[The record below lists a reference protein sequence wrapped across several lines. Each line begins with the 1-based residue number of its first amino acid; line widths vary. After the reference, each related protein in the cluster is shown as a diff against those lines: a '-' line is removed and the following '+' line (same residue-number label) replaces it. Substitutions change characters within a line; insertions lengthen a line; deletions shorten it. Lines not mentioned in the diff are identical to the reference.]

1 MTLFS
6 ESFPKR
12 PDITGSFE
20 QAYSLTNMFE
30 AVVRAI
36 SANLIAGV
44 MGCQHTGE
52 IFYLFCLKVHHDTAG
67 NPVAIIG
74 NLSNTIGQFMCA
86 RITKADFSLFS
97 VVGEKSDAPP
107 THGDTIDPAIM
118 DKTSFDAN
126 TDYVAYLMPS
136 YALIYWGM
144 EVFHGN
150 IADDDI
156 KSSISSLGPGYL
168 AWATAVATSFESEDD
183 IDTILAEIKAKARGS
198 INMVTT
204 FGLKWDKKTGMNLC
218 LGTAGVHVSMVQSS
232 LYPAESSAIQQ
243 IFCPPAPAVASAAFP
258 GALVSSTGK
267 ITFSLAD
274 DKESEA
280 AKGTTKFKL
289 LFIKGVVDFGSC
301 TVAGIQEVVISTG
314 FQVVQDTP
322 RAGRASGFQ
331 DLMKEVILKTKNND
345 QMNLKT
351 RDMTLVT
358 ISRAAAANLIAGNFA
373 VDYAGSQSNE
383 STSVNLSLF
392 LPQTDRTLA
401 SHIDALDLK
410 ARTENNMDMAESHK
424 LKLSTDIKR
433 IGTLK
438 TQADFR
444 SVLVNMLTLFTAVA
458 DGSSPLPILQ
468 QVILDLL
475 DFITTSEWEEWVLRC
490 GPQMPNLHLDLYASV
505 EKILIYHFNAAT
517 LFTNVNI
524 VMGGRPLID
533 LDITPITKAL
543 VLLKTIKEQYT
554 RHIISGTPL
563 PVCSSIAA
571 RYGILTTAP
580 QVGSPTIQP
589 AAAEHKQQSDT
600 ALPSRAADGATDGGG
615 DDTSNRRSPSPTKK
629 GRGKADAV
637 KDRTKFGIFYLTNP
651 DAKGPVFPPNMDQK
665 LCAYFTCK
673 GRQCNTDNCSFVHP
687 KKNEDI
693 TTNTLEQVCEHFEKT
708 KIGWVNEWP
717 VLQGKFKNFPQ
728 KFNHLL
734 GGSAGPTNNSKKP

>member
-1 MTLFS
+1 MTLYS

-12 PDITGSFE
+12 PDISGSFD
-20 QAYSLTNMFE
+20 QAFSLTNMFE
-30 AVVRAI
+30 AVVKAI
-36 SANLIAGV
+36 SANLIAGL
-44 MGCQHTGE
+44 MGCQHSGE

-86 RITKADFSLFS
+86 RITKTDFSLFTA
-97 VVGEKSDAPP
+97 VGEKSDAPP
-107 THGDTIDPAIM
+107 THGDIIDPTIM
-118 DKTSFDAN
+118 AKTSFDAN
-126 TDYVAYLMPS
+126 SDYVAYLMPS

-144 EVFHGN
+144 EIFYGN
-150 IADDDI
+150 IVDDDL

-168 AWATAVATSFESEDD
+168 AWAKAVAASFESEDD
-183 IDTILAEIKAKARGS
+183 IDIALSEMKTKARGS
-198 INMVTT
+198 INMQAT
-204 FGLKWDKKTGMNLC
+204 FGMKWDKKTGMRINV
-218 LGTAGVHVSMVQSS
+218 GTAGVHVSMVLSS
-232 LYPAESSAIQQ
+232 LYPAESGAIQQ
-243 IFCPPAPAVASAAFP
+243 TFCPPAVASAAFP
-258 GALVSSTGK
+258 GALVSPTGK
-267 ITFSLAD
+267 ITFTLAD
-274 DKESEA
+274 DKESDA

-289 LFIKGVVDFGSC
+289 LFIKGVVNFGSC
-301 TVAGIQEVVISTG
+301 TVAATQEVIISTG

-331 DLMKEVILKTKNND
+331 DLMKEVLLKTKNND

-358 ISRAAAANLIAGNFA
+358 ISKAAAANLIAGNFA
-373 VDYAGSQSNE
+373 VDHAGSQSNE

-392 LPQTDRTLA
+392 LPQSDRSLA
-401 SHIDALDLK
+401 RDIDALDLK
-410 ARTENNMDMAESHK
+410 ARTENNMDMADSHK
-424 LKLSTDIKR
+424 LKQSTDIKR

-438 TQADFR
+438 TQADVR

-458 DGSSPLPILQ
+458 DGSLPLPILQ

-475 DFITTSEWEEWVLRC
+475 DFITTSEWEEWVQRC
-490 GPQMPNLHLDLYASV
+490 GPQMPNMHLELYASI

-524 VMGGRPLID
+524 VMAGRPLID
-533 LDITPITKAL
+533 LDITPILKAL
-543 VLLKTIKEQYT
+543 VLLKNIKEHYT

-563 PVCSSIAA
+563 TVCSSIAA
-571 RYGILTTAP
+571 RYGLLTTVP
-580 QVGSPTIQP
+580 QAVSPTIQP
-589 AAAEHKQQSDT
+589 AAAEHAQQSDT
-600 ALPSRAADGATDGGG
+600 ANRSRAADSATNGGG
-615 DDTSNRRSPSPTKK
+615 DDTSNRRSLSPTKK

-637 KDRTKFGIFYLTNP
+637 KDRTKFGIFYLKDP
-651 DAKGPVFPPNMDQK
+651 EAKGPVFPPAMDQK

-673 GRQCNTDNCSFVHP
+673 GRQCSNDNCSFFHP
-687 KKNEDI
+687 KNNDDI
-693 TTNTLEQVCEHFEKT
+693 TTNTLEQVCDHFEKT

-734 GGSAGPTNNSKKP
+734 GGSTGPTNNSKSP